1 MAARTT
7 ERDETRQCGR
17 ALLVNWLV
25 GWLVW
30 VLDSG
35 VSVARP
41 VAVAAARLPETAK
54 RKRVTRLAVR
64 KATRRVSSG
73 EGEPEREAK
82 AVTGTGVGRANS
94 PECQRQ
100 ERGLGGQRH
109 SGGRKER
116 LLPPPW

>member
-1 MAARTT
+1 M
-7 ERDETRQCGR
+7 
-17 ALLVNWLV
+17 
-25 GWLVW
+25 
-30 VLDSG
+30 
-35 VSVARP
+35 ARP

-100 ERGLGGQRH
+100 ERGQGD
-109 SGGRKER
+109 SGSREER